1 MHMYAYGA
9 QIPLSP
15 SALTPVRVCIVRV
28 RMRVRVRVC
37 VSVGGQG
44 LHAWLPGM
52 AGVRELLEVVDSGLQ
67 INAEEDIV
75 IAGVC
80 FCVEVNVSVCTFINV
95 HVHASVFVISV
106 CAV

>member
-1 MHMYAYGA
+1 
-9 QIPLSP
+9 
-15 SALTPVRVCIVRV
+15 
-28 RMRVRVRVC
+28 MRVRVRVC

>member
-1 MHMYAYGA
+1 M
-9 QIPLSP
+9 
-15 SALTPVRVCIVRV
+15 
-28 RMRVRVRVC
+28 
-37 VSVGGQG
+37 
-44 LHAWLPGM
+44 HAWLPGM

-80 FCVEVNVSVCTFINV
+80 FCVKVNVSVCSFIK